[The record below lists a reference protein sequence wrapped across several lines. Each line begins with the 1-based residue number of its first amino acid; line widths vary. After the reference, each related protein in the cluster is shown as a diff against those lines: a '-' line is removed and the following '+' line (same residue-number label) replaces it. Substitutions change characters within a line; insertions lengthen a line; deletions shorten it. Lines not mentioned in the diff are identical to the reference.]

1 MPTFITE
8 DVLANIDYVRMMER
22 PLRNAKKSTRNL
34 EMMAPIFRRRS
45 ELLYE
50 AGFAT
55 LERLA
60 HFLAQTAFESNG
72 YQRLS
77 ENLKYTLNGFRN
89 PSNVHLRRPFNN
101 DEREFAKFVGDEEGI
116 ANRIYSKKFKPRLGN
131 GDEASGDGYR
141 YRGRGILQI
150 TGKDNYDKYGKMI
163 GIDLVSSPDLLIEDL
178 DVSVA
183 VAAAYFQDRGIHAL
197 ADQNNCPAVTK
208 EINGAHHGLPVR
220 AAITEGI
227 LANLKGAYTPAGAE
241 SSVQENPPEGLRLN
255 DTGPEVRR
263 LQEMLND
270 LGFPVGV
277 VDETF
282 GKKTYTMLVAFQATY
297 GLQPHGV
304 ATREVFTTLHDA
316 VNARPIE
323 DEPNER
329 ADRTEK
335 KMRDA
340 GIKEPQD
347 AAAVSTG
354 SVVVG
359 GAAAAGV
366 AQEAGIIDKA
376 TDALKPG
383 GEGAGPDSVAA
394 AGDAIMAKAADPSLL
409 MVGALLV
416 VIFVSMWIYSRSRR
430 IKSSSVKAFQ
440 EGRYLR

>member
-34 EMMAPIFRRRS
+34 DMMAPVFRRQS
-45 ELLYE
+45 ALLYN

-89 PSNVHLRRPFNN
+89 PSNGHLRRPFNN
-101 DEREFAKFVGDEEGI
+101 DEAEFSKFVGDEERI
-116 ANRIYSKKFKPRLGN
+116 ANRIYSKKYKPQLGN

-150 TGKDNYDKYGKMI
+150 TGKDNYDKYGKI
-163 GIDLVSSPDLLIEDL
+163 VGIDLVANPDLLVEDL

-197 ADQNNCPAVTK
+197 ADQNNYPAVTK
-208 EINGAHHGLPVR
+208 QINGAHHGLPVR
-220 AAITEGI
+220 AAITEGV
-227 LANLKGAYTPAGAE
+227 LLNLKGAYTPEGGE
-241 SSVQENPPEGLRLN
+241 VPVQENPPEGLRL
-255 DTGPEVRR
+255 DDKGPEVER
-263 LQEMLND
+263 LQDMLNE

-277 VDETF
+277 ADGRF
-282 GKKTYTMLVAFQATY
+282 GKRTYTMLVAFQATY

-304 ATREVFTTLHDA
+304 ATRQVFTTLHDA
-316 VNARPIE
+316 VNAKPVE
-323 DEPNER
+323 DDVNER
-329 ADRTEK
+329 AERTES
-335 KMRDA
+335 KMKDA
-340 GIKEPQD
+340 GINEPRD

-366 AQEAGIIDKA
+366 ADEAGLIDKA
-376 TDALKPG
+376 AEVLNPQSK
-383 GEGAGPDSVAA
+383 AA
-394 AGDAIMAKAADPSLL
+394 APDTVATASDTVLANAATPSLL
-409 MVGALLV
+409 MVGALLL

-430 IKSSSVKAFQ
+430 IKASSVKAFQ